1 MAMATHLSLVSPD
14 RNALLDVV
22 DGAEAAFFEYGLAPD
37 VDSVRRLTGTE
48 PASAADGHADTEDA
62 RPDHCSSDFVA
73 EVSRFHAD
81 RLHYVAMRGLPVI
94 GRIVREETP
103 GRPRVAVQSDRQTG
117 SGPSCRVYR
126 HDERTGDYELVS
138 DVDAPTNH

>member
-1 MAMATHLSLVSPD
+1 MAMTTYLSLVSPD

-81 RLHYVAMRGLPVI
+81 RLHY
-94 GRIVREETP
+94 REQRRE
-103 GRPRVAVQSDRQTG
+103 
-117 SGPSCRVYR
+117 
-126 HDERTGDYELVS
+126 
-138 DVDAPTNH
+138 PTTSVVG